1 MKDDRVK
8 GEKVKG
14 GKVKGKRMKDEKMK
28 AGRVK
33 GRGVKCHG
41 VKDGGEK
48 GGRMKHVRISEEL
61 QILLLRH
68 LHRNKM
74 QKQIPPPPLPTYTPH
89 KYASMPLSIIVPVQG
104 SNPCSQAATLLA
116 PVAGSNT

>member
-1 MKDDRVK
+1 MK
-8 GEKVKG
+8 G
-14 GKVKGKRMKDEKMK
+14 EKMK

-33 GRGVKCHG
+33 GRGVKCRG

-68 LHRNKM
+68 LHRTKM
-74 QKQIPPPPLPTYTPH
+74 QNQITPPTYTLP
-89 KYASMPLSIIVPVQG
+89 KYASMPLSIVVPVQG